1 MTEGKELPSINKAI
15 TDVANTLRDHGKSVI
30 YLDFFRWDPGSSQTP
45 TLLYCYPLL
54 SAMISKF
61 SSILNKSNGSIKPL
75 LLFVTAEG
83 TTPVLLQQG

>member
-1 MTEGKELPSINKAI
+1 VTEGKELPSINKAI

-61 SSILNKSNGSIKPL
+61 SSILNK
-75 LLFVTAEG
+75 
-83 TTPVLLQQG
+83 